1 MYAAR
6 WVKAAVL
13 YFCIGVGFGLYME
26 YTGVHPNPL
35 SGFHAHVNLLGWASM
50 ALIGC
55 IYRAFPALENSKLAP
70 AQFWLYQIFTPIM
83 MLGLYLILGMNM
95 PQIGGP
101 SMLVA
106 AHGVVLSILLFAVAV
121 WGTLKGANAS
131 ASEEVTKAS

>member
-13 YFCIGVGFGLYME
+13 YFFIGVTLGLYME

-50 ALIGC
+50 AIMGGV
-55 IYRAFPALENSKLAP
+55 YRAFPALEKSKLAA

-83 MLGLYLILGMNM
+83 LLGLFLILGMDM

-101 SMLVA
+101 MMLVA
-106 AHGVVLSILLFAVAV
+106 AHAVVLSVLLFALAV
-121 WGTLKGANAS
+121 WGSVKGAS
-131 ASEEVTKAS
+131 ASREMDQAS